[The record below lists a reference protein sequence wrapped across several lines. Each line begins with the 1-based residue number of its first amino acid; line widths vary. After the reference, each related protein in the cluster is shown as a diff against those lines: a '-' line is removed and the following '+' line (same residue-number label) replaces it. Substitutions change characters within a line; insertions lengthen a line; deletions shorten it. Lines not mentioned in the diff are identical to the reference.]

1 MRRVVRVAVFCAASA
16 GGLAGCISF
25 TNVPLELRATD
36 AQSHVS
42 VYEDA
47 SANDGMPKF
56 SEIVLRGTIGAEVRQ
71 YDVFETGSTAT
82 RKKPVRGINEHYNAV
97 AVVDELVNRHTNEAK
112 FYLRALCDRCL

>member
-1 MRRVVRVAVFCAASA
+1 MRRVVRMAVFCAASA

-25 TNVPLELRATD
+25 ANVPLELRATD
-36 AQSHVS
+36 AQSHVR
-42 VYEDA
+42 VYEEV
-47 SANDGMPKF
+47 SADDRRLKL
-56 SEIVLRGTIGAEVRQ
+56 SEIVLRGTISAEVRQ

-82 RKKPVRGINEHYNAV
+82 RQKPVRGINEHYNAV